1 MHTLGYIFS
10 KVSIRLLS
18 KFVSKIFK
26 VCSLDIVMD
35 NRTVAILIE
44 GDSFVSWNRQG
55 MQLWHPRSFE
65 PATV

>member
-26 VCSLDIVMD
+26 VYSLDIVMD
-35 NRTVAILIE
+35 NRIVAILIE
-44 GDSFVSWNRQG
+44 GDPFVS
-55 MQLWHPRSFE
+55 
-65 PATV
+65 